1 MVTAW
6 SGDVQ
11 FKSLIKLEAI
21 MKKLVFVI
29 IMFLGLF
36 FVAPYT
42 TLAQTDAEYSKA
54 LKYYNS
60 KKYAKAVEQLQDYV
74 KKNPNPAAYYL
85 MGYSL
90 YKLGKFDE
98 ATQYFNEAYLL
109 DPDFSLEKAGL
120 IQKQPEDKIKE
131 KIAQPAGEQVPSEQ
145 KPSAAE
151 AKVKQAEAKKETAPS
166 KQPSAK
172 PEPVPAK
179 QPDVKQPLKAIQPQ
193 KPGLQKVT
201 PEKKASVT
209 EQKTETQEVQPPAG
223 MPPTPMP
230 QKETPGVA
238 PGLLIGL
245 MAGFGMIMLVIVLAV
260 YIFCS
265 LCLFLIAKKLNVS
278 APWTAWVPLV
288 NLWTVVT
295 AAGKPWWWILLM
307 FIPIIGPFIGVYLWM
322 CITENLGKNKWLGLL
337 LLVPIAGFVW
347 MGILAFSKSE
357 STGGPAVS
365 NSAPEDTPPI
375 EE

>member
-1 MVTAW
+1 
-6 SGDVQ
+6 
-11 FKSLIKLEAI
+11 
-21 MKKLVFVI
+21 MKKLVFVLI
-29 IMFLGLF
+29 IFLGLF
-36 FVAPYT
+36 FIAPDA
-42 TLAQTDAEYSKA
+42 TLAQTGAEYSKA

-60 KKYAKAVEQLQDYV
+60 KQYAKAVEQLQDYV
-74 KKNPNPAAYYL
+74 KKNPEPAAYYL

-90 YKLGKFDE
+90 YKLGKFNE

-120 IQKQPEDKIKE
+120 IQKHPEDKTKE
-131 KIAQPAGEQVPSEQ
+131 IAQPTGEQVPSEQ

-151 AKVKQAEAKKETAPS
+151 GKVKQAEAKKETAPS
-166 KQPSAK
+166 KQPTAK
-172 PEPVPAK
+172 PEPVSAK
-179 QPDVKQPLKAIQPQ
+179 QPDVKQPSKEIQPQ

-201 PEKKASVT
+201 PEKKAPVT
-209 EQKTETQEVQPPAG
+209 EQKTETQKVQPPAG
-223 MPPTPMP
+223 MPPPPMP
-230 QKETPGVA
+230 QKGTPGIA
-238 PGLLIGL
+238 PGLLLGL
-245 MAGFGMIMLVIVLAV
+245 MAGFGMIMLVIVLAL

-307 FIPIIGPFIGVYLWM
+307 FIPIIGPFIGVYLWI
-322 CITENLGKNKWLGLL
+322 CITENLGRNKWLGLL

-347 MGILAFSKSE
+347 MGILAFSK
-357 STGGPAVS
+357 TGEPAAGKPV
-365 NSAPEDTPPI
+365 AEDTPPPI

>member
-1 MVTAW
+1 M
-6 SGDVQ
+6 Q

-54 LKYYNS
+54 LKYYNT

-120 IQKQPEDKIKE
+120 IQKQPEDKTKE
-131 KIAQPAGEQVPSEQ
+131 IAQPTGEQVPSEQ
-145 KPSAAE
+145 KPPAAE
-151 AKVKQAEAKKETAPS
+151 SKVKQAEAKKETAPS

-172 PEPVPAK
+172 QEPVPAK

-193 KPGLQKVT
+193 KPGLQKVA
-201 PEKKASVT
+201 PEKKAPVT
-209 EQKTETQEVQPPAG
+209 EQKTEAQEVQPPAG

-230 QKETPGVA
+230 QKGTPGVA

-307 FIPIIGPFIGVYLWM
+307 FIPIVGPFIGIYLWM

-347 MGILAFSKSE
+347 MGILAFSKTE
-357 STGGPAVS
+357 TTGGPAVS
-365 NSAPEDTPPI
+365 NPASEDTPPPI

>member
-1 MVTAW
+1 M
-6 SGDVQ
+6 Q

-21 MKKLVFVI
+21 MKKIVFVI

-36 FVAPYT
+36 FAAPHAT
-42 TLAQTDAEYSKA
+42 FAQTDAEYSKA
-54 LKYYNS
+54 LKYYNT
-60 KKYAKAVEQLQDYV
+60 KKYAKAVEELQDYV
-74 KKNPNPAAYYL
+74 KKTPNPAAYYL

-90 YKLGKFDE
+90 YKLGRFDE

-120 IQKQPEDKIKE
+120 IQKQPEDKTKE
-131 KIAQPAGEQVPSEQ
+131 KIAQQADEQVPSEQ
-145 KPSAAE
+145 KPSAG
-151 AKVKQAEAKKETAPS
+151 AKVKQPEAKKEAAPS

-179 QPDVKQPLKAIQPQ
+179 QPDVKQPSKAIQPQ
-193 KPGLQKVT
+193 KPGLQKIT
-201 PEKKASVT
+201 PEKKAPVT
-209 EQKTETQEVQPPAG
+209 EQKTEAQEVQPPAG

-230 QKETPGVA
+230 QKGTPGVA

-245 MAGFGMIMLVIVLAV
+245 MAGFGIIMLIIVLAV

-307 FIPIIGPFIGVYLWM
+307 FIPIAGPFIGIYLWM
-322 CITENLGKNKWLGLL
+322 CITENLGRNKWLGLL

-365 NSAPEDTPPI
+365 NPAPEDTPPPI

>member
-1 MVTAW
+1 
-6 SGDVQ
+6 
-11 FKSLIKLEAI
+11 

-36 FVAPYT
+36 FAAPYT
-42 TLAQTDAEYSKA
+42 TFAQTDAEYSKA
-54 LKYYNS
+54 LKYYNT
-60 KKYAKAVEQLQDYV
+60 KQYAKAVEQLQDYV
-74 KKNPNPAAYYL
+74 KKNPDPAAYYL

-90 YKLGKFDE
+90 YKLGKFNE

-120 IQKQPEDKIKE
+120 IKKQPEGKTRE
-131 KIAQPAGEQVPSEQ
+131 IAQQAADEQVPSEQ
-145 KPSAAE
+145 KPPATE
-151 AKVKQAEAKKETAPS
+151 TKAKQPEAKKETASS
-166 KQPSAK
+166 KQPPAK
-172 PEPVPAK
+172 KEPVPAV
-179 QPDVKQPLKAIQPQ
+179 QPAKGVQPQ
-193 KPGLQKVT
+193 KPEIKAVTPQKAAPQKVE
-201 PEKKASVT
+201 PSKS
-209 EQKTETQEVQPPAG
+209 VQPPAG
-223 MPPTPMP
+223 MPPAPIMP
-230 QKETPGVA
+230 QKGTPGVA

-245 MAGFGMIMLVIVLAV
+245 MAGFGIIMLVIVLAV

-265 LCLFLIAKKLNVS
+265 LCLFRIAKKLNVS
-278 APWTAWVPLV
+278 APWTAWIPLV

-307 FIPIIGPFIGVYLWM
+307 FIPIAGPFIGVYLWM
-322 CITENLGKNKWLGLL
+322 CITENLGRNKWLGLL

-357 STGGPAVS
+357 TTGGPALS
-365 NSAPEDTPPI
+365 NPEPEDTPPPI